1 MTENTAKDNQMRS
14 EQLTLGDILN
24 LILSNW
30 YWFVISIILCV
41 SCAWL
46 YTRLSAPVY
55 QRTATVLVKDS
66 RKGSSAEVTV
76 FSDLMG
82 GIGRRSVDNEVY
94 IFESRR
100 LMEQIVKRLDLMTR
114 YTTEDGLSTKDLY
127 LNTPATVRFVDNSDN
142 IKGGFK
148 YELRDNNTVHID
160 NFRDSDFEC
169 EAKLGDTITTPLG
182 KLVIEAT
189 PYTKSYINKRI
200 NVAHNTLNNT
210 VEQYRKRLKCEI
222 KNKQAS
228 VITLTMSDVVAKRA
242 EDIINGI
249 IEAYDADAIEDKQ
262 AISNLTKRFIDD
274 RLITLSQ
281 ELNLADDDIAT
292 FKKRNQLYSL
302 PSQATLSAEEIQELK
317 RQGLSLEANLEVASY
332 ILDYTSKNPEL
343 GLIPASVVATGG
355 SAAPLSAQIESYNR
369 QLLEY
374 QRLLS
379 ESSESNPTLIEFK
392 AQLVAVRDII
402 LGSLQ
407 SHIDGLK
414 LQINSVERE
423 YKAADSR
430 LEQTPSKEK
439 ELLSKTR
446 QQKVKEELYIY
457 LLTKLEENAL
467 TGATAESNA
476 RVIDFAYG
484 SDKPVSPRLMIVY
497 ILALMMG
504 CMIPF
509 AILYLHE
516 MLNTSVRSRHDIEK
530 ALTAPY
536 LGDIPLAQRRMPSVV
551 QVKEDGRD
559 TLSESFR
566 MLRTN
571 LSFMSVDHTVKV
583 IMLTSSIPHSG
594 KTFVATNLAAMLAM
608 GSKSVLLI
616 DMDLRRRTLTKRLG
630 HRNDRRGLSALLS
643 GKFDSVN
650 DIISKS
656 EIDPRLDIIYAGP
669 QPPNPAEILMSP
681 RLESIL
687 SELRNRYDYIIIDS
701 VPAMSVADAIITN
714 RLVDLAIYVVRKG
727 NLDRRQLPDIEQ
739 LYTSGKLHNMCVVL
753 NGTTYSKHS
762 YSYSY
767 DIYDDKSGIERGWNR
782 IRGIFKK

>member
-1 MTENTAKDNQMRS
+1 
-14 EQLTLGDILN
+14 
-24 LILSNW
+24 
-30 YWFVISIILCV
+30 
-41 SCAWL
+41 
-46 YTRLSAPVY
+46 
-55 QRTATVLVKDS
+55 
-66 RKGSSAEVTV
+66 
-76 FSDLMG
+76 MG

-94 IFESRR
+94 IFESRH
-100 LMEQIVKRLDLMTR
+100 LMAQIVQRLDLMTR
-114 YTTEDGLSTKDLY
+114 YTIDNGLSTKDLY
-127 LNTPATVRFVDNSDN
+127 LNTPAIVHFVEDGEN
-142 IKGGFK
+142 IKGAFK
-148 YELRDNNTVHID
+148 YELRENNQVYIN

-169 EAKLGDTITTPLG
+169 VATLGDTIATPLG

-189 PYTKSYINKRI
+189 PHSSSFINKRI
-200 NVAHNTLNNT
+200 NVSHNTLNNT
-210 VEQYRKRLKCEI
+210 VEQYRKKLKCEI

-242 EDIINGI
+242 EDVINGI

-262 AISNLTKRFIDD
+262 AISHLTKRFIDD
-274 RLITLSQ
+274 RLTTLSQ

-292 FKKRNQLYSL
+292 FKKSNHLYNL
-302 PSQATLSAEEIQELK
+302 PNQATLSAQEIQELK
-317 RQGLSLEANLEVASY
+317 REGLSLEANLEVANY
-332 ILDYTSKNPEL
+332 IYDYTSTAPRL
-343 GLIPASVVATGG
+343 SLIPASVVSPGG
-355 SAAPLSAQIESYNR
+355 SATPLASQIESYNR
-369 QLLEY
+369 SLLEY

-379 ESSESNPTLIEFK
+379 ESSESNPTIIDLK
-392 AQLVAVRDII
+392 AQLIAVRDII
-402 LGSLQ
+402 LSSLK

-423 YKAADSR
+423 YKRADNR

-484 SDKPVSPRLMIVY
+484 ADKPVSPRLMIVY

-504 CMIPF
+504 CFIPF
-509 AILYLHE
+509 AIIYLRE
-516 MLNTSVRSRHDIEK
+516 ILNTSVRSRHDVEK

-536 LGDIPLAQRRMPSVV
+536 LGDIPLSQRRTPSMV

-566 MLRTN
+566 ILRTN
-571 LSFMSVDHTVKV
+571 LSFMSVNHTVKV

-608 GSKSVLLI
+608 GSKKVLLI
-616 DMDLRRRTLTKRLG
+616 DMDLRRRTLTKNLG

-656 EIDPRLDIIYAGP
+656 EIDSRLDIIFAGP
-669 QPPNPAEILMSP
+669 QPPNPSEILMSQ
-681 RLESIL
+681 RLDSLL
-687 SELRNRYDYIIIDS
+687 SELRECYDYIIIDS
-701 VPAMSVADAIITN
+701 VPALSVADAIITD
-714 RLVDLAIYVVRKG
+714 RLVDLAIYIVRQG

-739 LYTSGKLHNMCVVL
+739 LHTSGKLHNMCVVL

-762 YSYSY
+762 YNYNY
-767 DIYDDKSGIERGWNR
+767 DTYDEKSGIKRNWDKVR
-782 IRGIFKK
+782 KLFKR